1 MSNIPGKKKE
11 IIIVLL
17 VAVLIISTA
26 VIYYSISDDSEEN
39 GLNGV
44 DRTINFPEDEGRHN
58 EPFESWEVSFS
69 LDSENGKYK
78 FLMRVV
84 ETDFQD
90 GARIEY
96 MLVDEDEVSGERYYT
111 HKTTEGSLSAE
122 SDMMDMNFWDDVTDT
137 SLYSTGDF
145 VYTLESDI
153 ISGIKLNLEMEDT
166 KEPTLIG
173 EDGKLY
179 HIEMGTIFGYYQ
191 SHLEI
196 EGTIELPDGS
206 IESVNGEG
214 WLEHLWSGE
223 TKGLNSETWK
233 IKLDNSVD
241 IFVSNLYDP
250 QSEEHYPNDL
260 FMSAVNK
267 IDRRGDMTV
276 YHLFNDVHLENTD
289 YKIIDAFD
297 HDRRC
302 WSYGWNLRSD
312 DFDLTI
318 TPAQENQLHPVTWLG
333 FAHVEGTYQ
342 GSPVE
347 GYALTELSYDY
358 PSVPEFEDIWDTFSE
373 DSPRS
378 AVKVYTNIT
387 YIPPISIEEVNLNYR
402 FEGGE
407 WNERKME
414 LEDESWTATIPSPVL
429 DTEVEYRL
437 VLTDE
442 AGKVV
447 ESDIYSYYVE
457 G

>member
-1 MSNIPGKKKE
+1 MSNIPEKKKE

-26 VIYYSISDDSEEN
+26 VIFYSRSSDPEDN

-44 DRTINFPEDEGRHN
+44 DRTVRFPEDEGRHN
-58 EPFESWEVSFS
+58 EPFESWEVSLS
-69 LDSENGKYK
+69 LDSENGNYK
-78 FLMRVV
+78 LFMRVV
-84 ETDFQD
+84 EADFQE
-90 GARIEY
+90 GTRLEY

-111 HKTTEGSLSAE
+111 HKTNEGSLSAE
-122 SDMMDMNFWDDVTDT
+122 MDMMDMNFWDDVTET
-137 SLYSTGDF
+137 SLYSTDEF
-145 VYTLESDI
+145 VYTIESDL
-153 ISGIKLNLEMEDT
+153 ISGIKLDLEMQDT

-179 HIEMGTIFGYYQ
+179 HTNMGTIFGYYQ

-196 EGTIELPDGS
+196 EGNVELPDGS

-214 WLEHLWSGE
+214 WLEHLWTGE

-241 IFVSNLYDP
+241 LFISNLYDP

-267 IDRRGDMTV
+267 IDHSGDLTV
-276 YHLFNDVHLENTD
+276 YHLGDDVNLENTD
-289 YKIIDAFD
+289 YKIIPADVTEE
-297 HDRRC
+297 RC
-302 WSYGWNLRSD
+302 WSYGWNLKSD

-318 TPAQENQLHPVTWLG
+318 TPAQENQLHSFDWLG
-333 FAHVEGTYQ
+333 FSHVEGTYQ
-342 GSPVE
+342 DRYVE
-347 GYALTELSYDY
+347 GYALTELNYRY
-358 PSVPEFEDIWDTFSE
+358 HSVPQFEDIWDTYSD

-387 YIPPISIEEVNLNYR
+387 YIPPISIEEIQLNYR
-402 FEGGE
+402 IDGGE
-407 WNERKME
+407 WIQRVME
-414 LEDESWTATIPSPVL
+414 SDDGSWSATIPGQLP
-429 DTEVEYRL
+429 DTEVEYKL
-437 VLTDE
+437 VMTDE

-447 ESDIYSYYVE
+447 ESEIYGYTV
-457 G
+457 GN